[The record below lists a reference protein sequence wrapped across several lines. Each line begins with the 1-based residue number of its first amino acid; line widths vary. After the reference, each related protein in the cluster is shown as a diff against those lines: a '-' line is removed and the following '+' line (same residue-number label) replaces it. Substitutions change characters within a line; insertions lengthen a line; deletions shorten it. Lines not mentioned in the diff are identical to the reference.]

1 MVSSYRLWPTFLC
14 LQIFKSRGDLGLFRN
29 HKRQITLPAEFH
41 FKTGERAQ
49 VRCQALPLEEFSKVN
64 FQYAVQREFQF
75 YLSFQYISFQNSSIS
90 FILQRKSFWRCSK
103 CANLHVSSDQLS
115 LNRPPNTAG
124 AVQHKEPKPFHLAT
138 DVSCISSRPRSS
150 VSLLISRRGIC
161 THYL

>member
-49 VRCQALPLEEFSKVN
+49 VRCQALPLEEFSKVTFN
-64 FQYAVQREFQF
+64 MQSRKNSSFLF
-75 YLSFQYISFQNSSIS
+75 LSSISLHNSSIS

-103 CANLHVSSDQLS
+103 CANLHVSSYQLS

-150 VSLLISRRGIC
+150 VSLLISRRGILA
-161 THYL
+161 HYL